1 MPTVYELALIVG
13 AAVGGGTLASVATRY
28 IHRPEVSTLALLLL
42 AVSTLAL
49 LLLATPWP
57 PSSRRWC

>member
-42 AVSTLAL
+42 A
-49 LLLATPWP
+49 TPWP